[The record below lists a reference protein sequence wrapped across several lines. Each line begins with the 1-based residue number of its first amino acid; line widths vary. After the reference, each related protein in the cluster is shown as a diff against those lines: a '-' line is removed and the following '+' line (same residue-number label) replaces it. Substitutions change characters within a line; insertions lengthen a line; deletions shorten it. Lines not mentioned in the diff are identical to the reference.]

1 MPFEASIVIA
11 IFIVVTS
18 LIALAA
24 MVARRSQQAK
34 DDESR
39 QQASAR
45 GWTFAVTHEHG
56 YRVKRW
62 TGTTDGIAWI
72 AESLYRSGG
81 KNSSSRHIARW
92 HGAFSPGVNAPIV
105 AMGIPKGKEEM
116 LGLSMKN
123 SDGFF
128 AQMAQKAVGFVFD
141 KALDVYFGEEAGKQ
155 VDAGAMQR
163 IDEAKV
169 PGYVVMAADKDEA
182 ARVLA
187 QGLEKSLLDAANN
200 QASVMSEEHRPWVLL
215 RPSAISLARMTSL
228 ADAAAVERFTSA
240 GVALTRA
247 FTFGRRSPF

>member
-1 MPFEASIVIA
+1 MPFEVSIVIA

-18 LIALAA
+18 LVALTA
-24 MVARRSQQAK
+24 MVARRAQQAK
-34 DDESR
+34 DDELR

-62 TGTTDGIAWI
+62 SGTTDGIAWI
-72 AESLYRSGG
+72 AEYLYRSGG
-81 KNSSSRHIARW
+81 KNNSSRHIARW
-92 HGAFSPGVNAPIV
+92 HGMFSPGINAPIV
-105 AMGIPKGKEEM
+105 AMGIPKGKEAM
-116 LGLSMKN
+116 LGLSMQS

-141 KALDVYFGEEAGKQ
+141 KSLDVYFGDEAGEQ

-163 IDEAKV
+163 IDGEKI

-187 QGLEKSLLDAANN
+187 QGLEKSLLDASNDK
-200 QASVMSEEHRPWVLL
+200 ASIMSDEHRPWVLL
-215 RPSAISLARMTSL
+215 RPSAISLSRMTSL
-228 ADAAAVERFTSA
+228 GGAADVERFTAA
-240 GVALTRA
+240 GLALTRA